1 MIKNSLGSIDML
13 LLGLTDYKK
22 SSNKTSLKLAIN
34 YLRSNSYFTLDSMHF
49 RKLMGI
55 PMGSDLLLFMA
66 KLFLYYYEMKW
77 IIQTKNKTCKRLVY
91 FQILLRLKIIYA
103 PSVMMVLKIIKIIF
117 ILICWTQRRYI
128 RIFVNP
134 LFWISQLKFIIE
146 NL

>member
-103 PSVMMVLKIIKIIF
+103 PSVMMVLKITKIIF
-117 ILICWTQRRYI
+117 ILIC
-128 RIFVNP
+128 
-134 LFWISQLKFIIE
+134 
-146 NL
+146 